1 MTPRDDSNQAAALEQ
16 LFVRYWDNALTCA
29 EAADLDQ
36 RLASDPVEREWFR
49 LLTMHAVAA
58 AELTAVNRAQA
69 VPGPCSVLA
78 EQKAPLVSRRHALRY
93 AGAGVAAAILAGFGV
108 VVGRR
113 SNKQPSIRLT
123 AARGT
128 VRVMHADGT
137 AAAPNGAVPPGGM
150 ITTHG
155 IDSSAVI
162 VYDDG
167 SRVSLTGDSAL
178 TVANNGR
185 WLLLQRGNA
194 LADVRPQPP
203 DVVPFVMATNAAT
216 LIGLSSTVATLDHA
230 DQGDTEISV
239 VHGLVSV
246 ATPTGEPLAVVKEG
260 ELLTVSADGNHK
272 KQKVPQ
278 VPDNFAWD
286 LSRPL
291 PSGWHVG
298 YREETPVGPV
308 VRPKFWFDPYHR
320 ARMSQIRSNKD
331 WTRGFFRLYSDSKIR
346 VRYWVDRPG
355 PSQLCI
361 CVRTGRSRS
370 TESGVVQCDGA
381 FAEARPHAWQ
391 TLEVRAGD
399 MLDNMHTP
407 AFPPP
412 WVGFLVIFNTY
423 QEDLNLK
430 IAEFR
435 VSRPNGDAGAG

>member
-1 MTPRDDSNQAAALEQ
+1 MTSHQDSNREAPIEH
-16 LFVRYWDNALTCA
+16 LFVRYWDNALSDA
-29 EAADLDQ
+29 EAADLDR
-36 RLASDPVEREWFR
+36 RLASDPVDREWFR

-58 AELTAVNRAQA
+58 GELTAVNRAQA
-69 VPGPCSVLA
+69 VPGPCSAPA
-78 EQKAPLVSRRHALRY
+78 EQKVPLVSRRRTMQY
-93 AGAGVAAAILAGFGV
+93 AGMGVAAAMLAGVGA

-113 SNKQPSIRLT
+113 FDKQPSIRLT
-123 AARGT
+123 AARGI
-128 VRVMHADGT
+128 VKVLHADGT
-137 AAAPNGAVPPGGM
+137 TAAPNGMVPPGGM
-150 ITTHG
+150 VTTHG

-162 VYDDG
+162 AYEDG

-178 TVANNGR
+178 TVANDGR
-185 WLLLQRGNA
+185 WLLLRRGNA
-194 LADVRPQPP
+194 MADVRPQPP
-203 DVVPFVMATNAAT
+203 DVVPFVMATSAAT

-278 VPDNFAWD
+278 VPDTFAWD

-298 YREETPVGPV
+298 YREVMPTGPV

-320 ARMSQIRSNKD
+320 ARMCQIRSNKD

-346 VRYWVDRPG
+346 VRYWVDRAG

-370 TESGVVQCDGA
+370 SESGVVQCDGA
-381 FAEARPHAWQ
+381 FAEARPRAWQ

-407 AFPPP
+407 AFAPP

-423 QEDLNLK
+423 QEDINLK
-430 IAEFR
+430 IAEFQ
-435 VSRPNGDAGAG
+435 VSRPNGGAGVG